1 MPTSDNNVVW
11 TVVLGFMTEVYQFLA
26 MPDNDTKR
34 PQTSFQ
40 MSPVGDS
47 PYRPS
52 NRCRRPIIGL
62 TEEA

>member
-1 MPTSDNNVVW
+1 MPISDNNVVW
-11 TVVLGFMTEVYQFLA
+11 TVVLGFVTKVYQSLV
-26 MPDNDTKR
+26 MPEKGTKR

-52 NRCRRPIIGL
+52 NRCRRPITGL
-62 TEEA
+62 TAEA